1 MKNSNRSNHNEA
13 ILNFAQKVTSILQH
27 NLGKNLIATCLF
39 GSAVK
44 KNLRKGSDIDI
55 LTICKT
61 LPKSYHKRT
70 KIILPLLETIRNTKE
85 YKNIEKLNLYLEPS
99 FLILSVRESE
109 NHPPILIDI
118 SQEGIILYDHNNF
131 LRKYLQKIKD
141 RLKRIGAV
149 KKIVPGGYYWIL
161 KPDIKV
167 GEVFE
172 L

>member
-1 MKNSNRSNHNEA
+1 MKNSNRFNQNEA
-13 ILNFAQKVTSILQH
+13 ILNFAQKVTSILQD

-44 KNLRKGSDIDI
+44 RNLRKGSDIDI

-70 KIILPLLETIRNTKE
+70 KIIVPLLESIRSTQE
-85 YKNIEKLNLYLEPS
+85 YKNIEKFNLYLEPS
-99 FLILSVRESE
+99 FLILSVQEIE
-109 NHPPILIDI
+109 KHPPILIDL
-118 SQEGIILYDHNNF
+118 SEEGIILYDCNNF
-131 LRKYLQKIKD
+131 LKRHLQKIND
-141 RLKRIGAV
+141 RLKRIGTV
-149 KKIVPGGYYWIL
+149 KKVVPGGYYWIL